1 MHKKSKAGLGSSLKK
16 QKNRR
21 LLKNKE
27 YFSQFGEMQ
36 QDVNLKQKLKSMTVD
51 NQIVDFIYETK
62 LDHSPMEIMD
72 KTCIYDNEQKIIVH
86 EKKIY

>member
-36 QDVNLKQKLKSMTVD
+36 
-51 NQIVDFIYETK
+51 
-62 LDHSPMEIMD
+62 
-72 KTCIYDNEQKIIVH
+72 
-86 EKKIY
+86 